1 MEKLYFDHKLQ
12 GTLIMPDLNSQE
24 WSEAVG
30 FLKAMAH
37 PVRLIILQHLSDGAK
52 CVQVVNQIVNTS
64 QPNLS
69 QHLSILKKAGLVGSH
84 HNGALRCYYLMRP
97 SLVRKVLKELEK
109 DHPEKVRPR
118 DAVIH
123 EGKK

>member
-1 MEKLYFDHKLQ
+1 MRDS
-12 GTLIMPDLNSQE
+12 TSQD

-37 PVRLIILQHLSDGAK
+37 PARLTILQHLSDGAK
-52 CVQVVNQIVNTS
+52 CVQDVNQIVNTS

-69 QHLSILKKAGLVGSH
+69 QHLGILKKAGLVGSH
-84 HNGALRCYYLMRP
+84 HNGALRCYYLLRP
-97 SLVRKVLKELEK
+97 ALVRKLLKELEK
-109 DHPEKVRPR
+109 DHPEKLRPR
-118 DAVIH
+118 DAVIR